1 MRSSLAIR
9 GYQRRRA
16 PQLWLLA
23 AAMTSFVLPSP
34 LRALP
39 AAVPSPG
46 TRHIPRRSAAKLTPY
61 DLALQMRSQMEA
73 IPEVGRTRPEYTSV
87 MDAFRSVYHN
97 TPRDP
102 RAPDSIYAVAQLLAE
117 QGRIFGDTRSSQA
130 AVGQYEFLRQQYPTT
145 SLRISALLAE
155 GQIEQNDLHDAAS
168 AQAKF
173 NDLLRTYPRSAQA
186 DDARSALTSMGVPA
200 PPAPPITH
208 EQTAHEAVASDPI
221 PSQPSRKE
229 QASNSPSATL
239 NSENHVEPVTQPEPA
254 GHADH
259 PAPPQHPATY
269 AGPLAQVTSIRHWST
284 PDYTRVVVQLGADVP
299 YTSGRV
305 ANPDRIYFDLHAA
318 HLDHELV
325 GKSFDVTD
333 NGYLKRI
340 RVAQFSNNVTRV
352 VLDVTSIT
360 DYSSFVLAD
369 PYRLIIDIRSR
380 SQVGAHTSLASRSA
394 AGQLPDEA
402 TVNSGSAVN
411 SGSGPLSQAATQ
423 PTPPPVTQAA
433 ARRQPAIPPAPVTMQ
448 TTGYARPPQ
457 TPITTNDDPA
467 AADEALTESTPGGG
481 VNHLAATPTPASLP
495 TAPQPSQS
503 SPRTSA
509 LAGAPLAAT
518 QTAARRSLPATASLN
533 VPFNSPS
540 PEDSS
545 ASAKKTK
552 GGKSK
557 KEEMIDDASP
567 AHAANLSGGERS
579 LVRALGLKIGRIVID
594 AGHGGHDSGT
604 IGPGGIEEKDVVL
617 DVALRLG
624 NLLRE
629 RLGADVVYTRDD
641 DTFIPLQQRTAI
653 ANQAKADLFISI
665 HANSSSEP
673 KVRGVEVYYL
683 NFTSQPDALE
693 VAARENA
700 VGNGSIYELSDLV
713 KKITLKD
720 KLDESREFAAD
731 VDGSLFQ
738 GLQKGNSG
746 MKDRGVKKAPF
757 MVLIGANMPSIL
769 CEIGFITNPKDAAL
783 MRDPT
788 YDQRVAEALY
798 RGMGKYIGG
807 LSGMRVA
814 QAPATAPSAPIARS
828 APQSSAPSKAS
839 N

>member
-23 AAMTSFVLPSP
+23 AMMTCALSP
-34 LRALP
+34 PIRALALP
-39 AAVPSPG
+39 AAPPDPA
-46 TRHIPRRSAAKLTPY
+46 TRHAAARAVPKITPY
-61 DLALQMRSQMEA
+61 ELAAQMRSQMEA
-73 IPEVGRTRPEYTSV
+73 VPEIGRTRAEYTSV

-102 RAPDSIYAVAQLLAE
+102 KAPDSIYAVAQLLAE
-117 QGRIFGDTRSSQA
+117 QGRIFGDARSSQA
-130 AVGQYEFLRQQYPTT
+130 AVGQYQFLRQQYPAT

-155 GQIEQNDLHDAAS
+155 GQIEQNDLHDATA

-186 DDARSALTSMGVPA
+186 DDARSALASMGVPA
-200 PPAPPITH
+200 PATAQNAREAAPSYQAPP
-208 EQTAHEAVASDPI
+208 EAASRPEEASAAVA
-221 PSQPSRKE
+221 
-229 QASNSPSATL
+229 
-239 NSENHVEPVTQPEPA
+239 PER
-254 GHADH
+254 HA
-259 PAPPQHPATY
+259 AYSGA
-269 AGPLAQVTSIRHWST
+269 LAQVTSIRHWST
-284 PDYTRVVVQLGADVP
+284 PGYTRVVVQLGADVP

-305 ANPDRIYFDLHAA
+305 SNPDRIYFDLHAA
-318 HLDHELV
+318 HLAHDLV

-352 VLDVTSIT
+352 VLDVSEIA
-360 DYSSFVLAD
+360 DYSAFVLPD

-380 SQVGAHTSLASRSA
+380 SHADAKASLADGSA
-394 AGQLPDEA
+394 TGQLPAEA
-402 TVNSGSAVN
+402 TAFPPQSTVVSPSVLPSSPSIPPSIPPSVSPSLPAI
-411 SGSGPLSQAATQ
+411 SPAISPSKTTAATV
-423 PTPPPVTQAA
+423 PVA
-433 ARRQPAIPPAPVTMQ
+433 VGTMQ
-448 TTGYARPPQ
+448 NTGYARPPD
-457 TPITTNDDPA
+457 TPITTNDDP
-467 AADEALTESTPGGG
+467 
-481 VNHLAATPTPASLP
+481 P
-495 TAPQPSQS
+495 TAPP
-503 SPRTSA
+503 PPVA
-509 LAGAPLAAT
+509 AP
-518 QTAARRSLPATASLN
+518 
-533 VPFNSPS
+533 
-540 PEDSS
+540 
-545 ASAKKTK
+545 AKKAKSNKTK
-552 GGKSK
+552 S
-557 KEEMIDDASP
+557 EDAVDDASP
-567 AHAANLSGGERS
+567 AHAADISGGERS

-629 RLGADVVYTRDD
+629 RLGAEVIYTRDD
-641 DTFIPLQQRTAI
+641 DTFIPLEQRTAI
-653 ANQAKADLFISI
+653 ANQAKADLFISV

-673 KVRGVEVYYL
+673 NVRGVEVYYL

-700 VGNGSIYELSDLV
+700 VANGSIYELSDLV

-769 CEIGFITNPKDAAL
+769 CEIGFITNPKDATL

-788 YDQRVAEALY
+788 YDQRIADALY
-798 RGMGKYIGG
+798 RGMSKYIGG
-807 LSGMRVA
+807 LSGIRVA
-814 QAPATAPSAPIARS
+814 QAPATAPARATVSA
-828 APQSSAPSKAS
+828 KGS

>member
-1 MRSSLAIR
+1 MAIR

-23 AAMTSFVLPSP
+23 AMMTCALPSP
-34 LRALP
+34 FRALALPSAPPDP
-39 AAVPSPG
+39 ATRHAAARAVPK
-46 TRHIPRRSAAKLTPY
+46 ITPY
-61 DLALQMRSQMEA
+61 ELAAQMRSQMEA
-73 IPEVGRTRPEYTSV
+73 VPEIGRTRGEYTSV

-102 RAPDSIYAVAQLLAE
+102 KAPDSIYAVAQLLAE
-117 QGRIFGDTRSSQA
+117 QGRIFGDARSSQA
-130 AVGQYEFLRQQYPTT
+130 AVGQYQFLRQQYPAT

-155 GQIEQNDLHDAAS
+155 GQIEQNDLHDAAA

-173 NDLLRTYPRSAQA
+173 NELLRTYPRSAQA
-186 DDARSALTSMGVPA
+186 DDARSALASMGVPA
-200 PPAPPITH
+200 PAPAQNPAQNPT
-208 EQTAHEAVASDPI
+208 QNPAQNPAQAAAAVAASSPRTSPEAVA
-221 PSQPSRKE
+221 
-229 QASNSPSATL
+229 
-239 NSENHVEPVTQPEPA
+239 PEH
-254 GHADH
+254 HA
-259 PAPPQHPATY
+259 AYTGA
-269 AGPLAQVTSIRHWST
+269 LAQVTSIRHWST
-284 PDYTRVVVQLGADVP
+284 PGYTRVVVQLGADVP

-305 ANPDRIYFDLHAA
+305 SNPDRIYFDLHAA
-318 HLDHELV
+318 HLAHDLV

-352 VLDVTSIT
+352 VLDVTEIA
-360 DYSSFVLAD
+360 DYSSFVLPD

-380 SQVGAHTSLASRSA
+380 SHADAKTSLADGSA
-394 AGQLPDEA
+394 TGRLPAEA
-402 TVNSGSAVN
+402 TAF
-411 SGSGPLSQAATQ
+411 PPQ
-423 PTPPPVTQAA
+423 PTVVSPSVLPSS
-433 ARRQPAIPPAPVTMQ
+433 PAIPPSVSPSLPSISPAISPSKTTAATVPFAVGTMQ
-448 TTGYARPPQ
+448 NTGYARPPD
-457 TPITTNDDPA
+457 TPITTNDDP
-467 AADEALTESTPGGG
+467 
-481 VNHLAATPTPASLP
+481 PAP
-495 TAPQPSQS
+495 VA
-503 SPRTSA
+503 
-509 LAGAPLAAT
+509 
-518 QTAARRSLPATASLN
+518 
-533 VPFNSPS
+533 VP
-540 PEDSS
+540 
-545 ASAKKTK
+545 AKK
-552 GGKSK
+552 GKSNK
-557 KEEMIDDASP
+557 TKSEEVVDDASP
-567 AHAANLSGGERS
+567 AHAADISGGERS

-629 RLGADVVYTRDD
+629 RLGAEVIYTRDD
-641 DTFIPLQQRTAI
+641 DTFIPLEQRTAI
-653 ANQAKADLFISI
+653 ANQAKADLFISV

-673 KVRGVEVYYL
+673 NVRGVEVYYL

-700 VGNGSIYELSDLV
+700 VANGSIYELSDLV

-769 CEIGFITNPKDAAL
+769 CEIGFITNPKDATL

-788 YDQRVAEALY
+788 YDQRIADALY
-798 RGMGKYIGG
+798 RGMSKYIGG
-807 LSGMRVA
+807 LSGIRVA
-814 QAPATAPSAPIARS
+814 QAPTTAPARAAAPA
-828 APQSSAPSKAS
+828 KGS